1 MLVTIF
7 FFWVGKKRIW
17 LLKISTH
24 TPAPYIKKHFGYFLL
39 EWINRNGYIPLSL
52 SWPNYQKKR
61 RERAVRA
68 VKASSVARFTTG
80 WCILLKEKSIS
91 LKNKHFNKSG
101 PFFIQLLCV
110 IDSFLVFSIYTTR
123 YEITGK
129 IEIVT
134 LASNREQ
141 LKGKEDSS
149 EKITEHWLG
158 TGLH

>member
-1 MLVTIF
+1 MRYL
-7 FFWVGKKRIW
+7 
-17 LLKISTH
+17 
-24 TPAPYIKKHFGYFLL
+24 
-39 EWINRNGYIPLSL
+39 
-52 SWPNYQKKR
+52 
-61 RERAVRA
+61 
-68 VKASSVARFTTG
+68 
-80 WCILLKEKSIS
+80 
-91 LKNKHFNKSG
+91 
-101 PFFIQLLCV
+101 